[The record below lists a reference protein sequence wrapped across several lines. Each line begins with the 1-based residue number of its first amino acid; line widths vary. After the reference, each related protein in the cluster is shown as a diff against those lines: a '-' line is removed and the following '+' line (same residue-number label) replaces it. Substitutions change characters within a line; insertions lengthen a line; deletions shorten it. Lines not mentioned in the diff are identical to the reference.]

1 MNFAAA
7 RNFGLEQH
15 RKYLEKQRHK
25 DLDPDQVELG
35 NISF

>member
-15 RKYLEKQRHK
+15 RKYLEKQK
-25 DLDPDQVELG
+25 ADGIDTDQVELG
-35 NISF
+35 KT